1 MKNGGYEL
9 MLHYATLRCWSR
21 CHYPLLRFPW
31 RSQDMV
37 NSGHGQ
43 CDVCCLM
50 IKLSQPGCYH
60 NVLLLVMYHGSG
72 DNNLSSITWPA
83 GSHCAWSV
91 CVFRLVWCSPD
102 SKQQSSRRHWLRN
115 TVVLLGKPLFKSK
128 FLNCPTDFIL
138 ASCFIK
144 FYTE

>member
-1 MKNGGYEL
+1 

-115 TVVLLGKPLFKSK
+115 TVVLLGKPLFNPLWDIWKV
-128 FLNCPTDFIL
+128 TDKTNFWPFFCDPHIRNVG
-138 ASCFIK
+138 
-144 FYTE
+144 